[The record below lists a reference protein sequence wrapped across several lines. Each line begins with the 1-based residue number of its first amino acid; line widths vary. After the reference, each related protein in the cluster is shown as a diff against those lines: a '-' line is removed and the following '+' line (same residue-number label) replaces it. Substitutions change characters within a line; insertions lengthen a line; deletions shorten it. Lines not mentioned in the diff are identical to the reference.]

1 MRTANG
7 GPRGGAQTP
16 LPQSY
21 TSAKDRRSPWLRK
34 LRLLKQHRILSHPG
48 GTQPPHPLPCPGTA
62 RLGHSV
68 PDYCPPQE
76 DRKLPSHRNTCEG
89 GVPEDSGC
97 GCGLDRGKPNFGLK
111 FCSHGP
117 RGINVKRPGHGT
129 VRHRCPPHTSGA
141 QATWDCDIRNWG
153 GEAGGGGEG
162 AGRGARVSG
171 GLALFFPHDS

>member
-117 RGINVKRPGHGT
+117 RGLSLHLNSRTQVGKLQP
-129 VRHRCPPHTSGA
+129 A
-141 QATWDCDIRNWG
+141 
-153 GEAGGGGEG
+153 AGYF
-162 AGRGARVSG
+162 
-171 GLALFFPHDS
+171 LLFGFVFTCCRIYQCFIPFFC